1 MEKLQ
6 FEFTVLPSTDGK
18 TNVWSITTITTED
31 NKTYGIPQDLQPA
44 ALHTELIKHPA
55 FNKVKNSIR
64 KRYQY
69 RKVWITLTHELK
81 STYIDDGNLQFCD
94 QYLELLDQDA
104 KITAAAA
111 TPENTNTLHRIL
123 EKLIER
129 ETQVS
134 GKQNIKKIADK
145 FILEKFTSKNNNAN
159 QWIEFFEKECVR
171 FDITSDENKIEILR
185 FFMDKSC
192 MDWYSSMIIKLS
204 LDSEW
209 STWKCKFCESFANK
223 GWNPVTYALLFKYKD
238 GSLLDYAMKKEKLLL
253 DMRRSIDAGTLVDL
267 VAAGMPEFVLSKL
280 DRETIKDTI
289 DLFNEISKYE
299 HMTRKNN
306 NGWTKKTNVHLKT
319 DNRPNEKKPCSI
331 CARLGKGVRY
341 HTELACYFKDKNDV
355 TQRHGIRHVN
365 NSEIEVELN
374 ENEQKNE

>member
-1 MEKLQ
+1 MDKLQ
-6 FEFTVLPSTDGK
+6 FEFTVLPATDGK
-18 TNVWSITTITTED
+18 TNVWSITTITTAD
-31 NKTYGIPQDLQPA
+31 NKTYGIPPELQPA
-44 ALHTELIKHPA
+44 ALHTELIKQPA

-69 RKVWITLTHELK
+69 RKVWITLTEDLK

-94 QYLELLDQDA
+94 QYLELLGPDA
-104 KITAAAA
+104 KTTAAA
-111 TPENTNTLHRIL
+111 TPENTNTLHKIL
-123 EKLIER
+123 EKLMER
-129 ETQVS
+129 EVQVS
-134 GKQNIKKIADK
+134 GNQNIKKIADK

-171 FDITSDENKIEILR
+171 FDITTDEKKIEILR

-209 STWKCKFCESFANK
+209 STWKTKFCESFANK
-223 GWNPVTYALLFKYKD
+223 GWSPVTYALLFKYKD
-238 GSLLDYAMKKEKLLL
+238 GSLLDYAIKKEKLLL

-306 NGWTKKTNVHLKT
+306 NGWAKKTNLNLKT
-319 DNRPNEKKPCSI
+319 DNKLNEKKPCSI
-331 CARLGKGVRY
+331 CARSGKGVRY
-341 HTELACYFKDKNDV
+341 HPETACYFKDKNDV
-355 TQRHGIRHVN
+355 TKIHGIRHVN